1 MLDNHENRINT
12 LESQIT
18 NLFGKLGRA
27 ENDIE
32 GLKPDPTQNWSS
44 GEGWMK
50 FPNGLIMQWGVIRDL
65 QNSSSYQ
72 IIKYPI
78 PFPNMPFVIAGG
90 DVRAWNSNP
99 AWVSFNIR
107 DMTGSISPPWVHTP
121 FDYKKEF
128 AYLAVHADGEFG
140 GIEATY
146 LVIGY

>member
-1 MLDNHENRINT
+1 MDEI
-12 LESQIT
+12 SKW
-18 NLFGKLGRA
+18 FDYA
-27 ENDIE
+27 
-32 GLKPDPTQNWSS
+32 
-44 GEGWMK
+44 M
-50 FPNGLIMQWGVIRDL
+50 GVIRDS
-65 QNSSSYQ
+65 QHSSSYQ

-107 DMTGSISPPWVHTP
+107 DMTGSISPPWAYTP

-128 AYLAVHADGEFG
+128 AYLAVHANGGFG